1 MQRVLL
7 GLLALLSCALA
18 APVAPATAAAPLKP
32 VAKAKGGGRSDMMK
46 GLAATLSPDNKK
58 AFKALVA
65 EKKLAKGEAAIPRAH
80 SERSARHSPLAT
92 SPPDHLAATLPS
104 PHALFPPPARR
115 TDAPPPP
122 RGHRRREEDGGRR
135 GQDQDA
141 PGRLVRQLRG
151 RQGGEEGRRE
161 GRRRRAEAAAAAEGV
176 SGDPDVY
183 ERAR

>member
-65 EKKLAKGEAAIPRAH
+65 EKKLAKGEAAIRAPTTTAA
-80 SERSARHSPLAT
+80 RATRHSPNLRRTTWRPHSHHRTRSFRHQRAAPT
-92 SPPDHLAATLPS
+92 RRHRRAATGDEKKTEAVEAKIKTLLGAS
-104 PHALFPPPARR
+104 YASFVAAKAAKKGGAKAVGA
-115 TDAPPPP
+115 APK
-122 RGHRRREEDGGRR
+122 RRRLLK
-135 GQDQDA
+135 A
-141 PGRLVRQLRG
+141 
-151 RQGGEEGRRE
+151 
-161 GRRRRAEAAAAAEGV
+161 
-176 SGDPDVY
+176 
-183 ERAR
+183 

>member
-65 EKKLAKGEAAIPRAH
+65 EKKLAKGEAAARAPAAKH
-80 SERSARHSPLAT
+80 APLATRHSPHSHHRTHSFRHQRAAPT
-92 SPPDHLAATLPS
+92 RRHRRAATGDEKKTEAVEAKIKTLLGASYACFGAATAAMLGGVLAVGAAPKW
-104 PHALFPPPARR
+104 RR
-115 TDAPPPP
+115 LLKA
-122 RGHRRREEDGGRR
+122 
-135 GQDQDA
+135 
-141 PGRLVRQLRG
+141 
-151 RQGGEEGRRE
+151 
-161 GRRRRAEAAAAAEGV
+161 
-176 SGDPDVY
+176 
-183 ERAR
+183 

>member
-1 MQRVLL
+1 MQRVIV

-65 EKKLAKGEAAIPRAH
+65 EKKLAKGEAAIRAPTANAARATRHPPRLRAG
-80 SERSARHSPLAT
+80 
-92 SPPDHLAATLPS
+92 PPGGHTPI
-104 PHALFPPPARR
+104 FPPLARR

-122 RGHRRREEDGGRR
+122 RGHRRREEDGGGR
-135 GQDQDA
+135 GEDQDA

-161 GRRRRAEAAAAAEGV
+161 GRRRRAEAAAAAQSVG
-176 SGDPDVY
+176 

>member
-65 EKKLAKGEAAIPRAH
+65 EKKLAKGEAAIRAPAANAA
-80 SERSARHSPLAT
+80 RATRHSPRLRRTTWRPHSHHRTHSFRHQRAAPT
-92 SPPDHLAATLPS
+92 RRHRRAATGDEKKTEAVEAKIKTLLGAS
-104 PHALFPPPARR
+104 YASFVAAKAAKKGGAKAVGA
-115 TDAPPPP
+115 APK
-122 RGHRRREEDGGRR
+122 RRRLLK
-135 GQDQDA
+135 A
-141 PGRLVRQLRG
+141 
-151 RQGGEEGRRE
+151 
-161 GRRRRAEAAAAAEGV
+161 
-176 SGDPDVY
+176 
-183 ERAR
+183 

>member
-1 MQRVLL
+1 MMQRVLVA
-7 GLLALLSCALA
+7 LLALLSCALA

-65 EKKLAKGEAAIPRAH
+65 EKKLAKGEAAIRAPG
-80 SERSARHSPLAT
+80 E
-92 SPPDHLAATLPS
+92 
-104 PHALFPPPARR
+104 
-115 TDAPPPP
+115 
-122 RGHRRREEDGGRR
+122 
-135 GQDQDA
+135 DQDA

-161 GRRRRAEAAAAAEGV
+161 GRRRRAEAAAAAQSVG
-176 SGDPDVY
+176 